1 MITEFETSAIR
12 NLQRT
17 IHYANVD
24 AGWWDD
30 VVAGRTSVDA
40 QVPTKLCLIHSEIS
54 EAMEGHR
61 KQLMDD
67 KLPHRNSVEVEL
79 ADAIIRILDLAGA
92 LEFDLASA
100 IEEKFQFNQSRNDHS
115 REARSTVNGKRY

>member
-1 MITEFETSAIR
+1 
-12 NLQRT
+12 
-17 IHYANVD
+17 
-24 AGWWDD
+24 
-30 VVAGRTSVDA
+30 
-40 QVPTKLCLIHSEIS
+40 
-54 EAMEGHR
+54 
-61 KQLMDD
+61 
-67 KLPHRNSVEVEL
+67 VEL